1 MSETDGAYEK
11 RAYQVELDTMM
22 GKRAGNLLIQLF
34 GEHFSGVLQLMQTEN
49 PVEGKVFADGRCT
62 LSGSLRTKIKLYSL
76 SGEGLLLPERVDLRL
91 RCGGGILPLRGI
103 RRAE

>member
-1 MSETDGAYEK
+1 MSETDGVCER

-22 GKRAGNLLIQLF
+22 GKRAGSLLIRLF
-34 GEHFSGVLQLMQTEN
+34 GERFSGVLQLMQTEN

-62 LSGSLRTKIKLYSL
+62 FSGSLRTKIKLYPL

-91 RCGGGILPLRGI
+91 RCGGSVLPLQGI
-103 RRAE
+103 RREE